1 MVIRLLCN
9 DLYLV
14 EIYEAGHRAE
24 KGRVVG
30 KDRLAVLLKA
40 ASLPVGGWMIW
51 TARADKTDSYLDV
64 LPNM

>member
-1 MVIRLLCN
+1 M
-9 DLYLV
+9 
-14 EIYEAGHRAE
+14 
-24 KGRVVG
+24 VVG

-51 TARADKTDSYLDV
+51 TLARADKTDSYLDV